1 MQVEERR
8 SGLENWLKAVLMP
21 SYARAARVAAG
32 KGNNSTSSSSGGGAA
47 AVDGDE
53 QEGDCQ
59 ANMPVPAPIKNLMW
73 VFLRLDTRVT
83 HL

>member
-1 MQVEERR
+1 VQVEERR

-21 SYARAARVAAG
+21 SHARAARIAAHNG
-32 KGNNSTSSSSGGGAA
+32 NANNSSGGGGGAA
-47 AVDGDE
+47 AADGDE
-53 QEGDCQ
+53 QEGGCQ
-59 ANMPVPAPIKNLMW
+59 ANKPVPAPIKNLMW